1 MRTMRCKLRW
11 CLTRLR
17 WPLLYGGLVLFTAA
31 FPLGAE
37 GLEILLG
44 SGPERTFS
52 HFAGRTICRQ
62 INQNAS
68 GLDCRVV
75 AGPDDAHNLTN
86 LHGGSIDLGLVD
98 SRMFSDALAK
108 RGNFAF
114 FDISYNTLRPL
125 LYVYEKPIL
134 LVVRGDAG
142 IASLADLKG
151 KRLNTGPARSPL
163 QLAAATIMAAKGW
176 APTDFSLLS
185 ELPASQSQDTLAFCH
200 GTVQAMLHIGVHP
213 DASLAKVFD
222 LCQAQLV
229 GIHDA
234 DIERLIGD
242 QAAFYE
248 SVVASGT
255 YDSELDAIRT
265 LGTRVMLVAPEG
277 LEAETVFDIMAAIQ
291 AGRDRL
297 RQAHP
302 ALTLPPLT
310 AAEQKGG
317 ALQLHPGAASFFAD
331 QAE

>member
-1 MRTMRCKLRW
+1 
-11 CLTRLR
+11 
-17 WPLLYGGLVLFTAA
+17 
-31 FPLGAE
+31 
-37 GLEILLG
+37 
-44 SGPERTFS
+44 
-52 HFAGRTICRQ
+52 
-62 INQNAS
+62 
-68 GLDCRVV
+68 
-75 AGPDDAHNLTN
+75 
-86 LHGGSIDLGLVD
+86 
-98 SRMFSDALAK
+98 MFSDALAK

-125 LYVYEKPIL
+125 LYVYDRPIL

-163 QLAAATIMAAKGW
+163 QLAAATIMAANGW

-213 DASLAKVFD
+213 DASLAKVLD